1 MDSALNKQELQNGEI
16 MLSGIAKVNGTGIW
30 YEISG
35 TGEVVV
41 QIGGAVSAHEGYATV
56 TPELSRHF
64 TVLNYDHRGYGLSD
78 RPRQRYTI
86 QTWCDDLVALLD
98 ELKIDKAHIHGG
110 SMGSFIAIA
119 FAIKFPKRVGKLLLG
134 AGAVAKCDGMGI
146 SHFRVWQYLAKSY
159 GVGSVEVADELVN
172 KAFSRQYI
180 DTQGRETLIALMQ
193 DTAQRNADTDV
204 FIDACQVMIDADVR
218 ADLGAILAPTLV
230 MVGSEDVLTPLDSGP
245 TGVGARKVV
254 ESIKR
259 AELRIFKGSG
269 HGHYAEQATESVE
282 AILGFLKSS

>member
-1 MDSALNKQELQNGEI
+1 MTAGFVDIGE
-16 MLSGIAKVNGTGIW
+16 AKIW
-30 YEISG
+30 YELAGSG
-35 TGEVVV
+35 DVVV
-41 QIGGAVSAHEGYATV
+41 QIGGAVSAHEGYETV
-56 TPELSRHF
+56 TPEIQKHF

-78 RPRQRYTI
+78 RPKQRYTI
-86 QTWCDDLVALLD
+86 QTWCDDLELLLS

-146 SHFRVWQYLAKSY
+146 SHFKVWQYLARSF
-159 GVGSVEVADELVN
+159 GVGSTEVADELVN
-172 KAFSRQYI
+172 KAFSRTYI
-180 DTQGRETLIALMQ
+180 DSLGRQKLIEIMQ
-193 DTAQRNADTDV
+193 DSAQRNADTDV

-218 ADLGAILAPTLV
+218 ADLDKIEAPTLV

-245 TGVGARKVV
+245 SGVGARQVA

-259 AELRIFKGSG
+259 SELKIFEGSG
-269 HGHYAEQATESVE
+269 HGHYAERQTESID
-282 AILGFLKSS
+282 AILGFLNKS